1 MLKQGLYEQVVNT
14 EIKDELRQLPE
25 DSKHVEKID
34 SAESSSVLTQYL
46 SEVVHKGLEMC
57 IRDRPF
63 LVMLPHG
70 CYQPLR

>member
-34 SAESSSVLTQYL
+34 TAEFTKVLTAL
-46 SEVVHKGLEMC
+46 RVT
-57 IRDRPF
+57 IF
-63 LVMLPHG
+63 L
-70 CYQPLR
+70 RS